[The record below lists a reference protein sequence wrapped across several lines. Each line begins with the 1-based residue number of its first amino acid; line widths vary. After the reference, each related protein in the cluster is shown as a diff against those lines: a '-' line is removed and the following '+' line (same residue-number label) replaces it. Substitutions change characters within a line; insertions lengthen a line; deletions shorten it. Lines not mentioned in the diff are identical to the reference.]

1 MGLDP
6 VKNHDPSG
14 ARFERNHEQAQRS
27 AREQIRFVMANLDR
41 LAGPGD
47 KAQLQAALSF
57 AAMAANNETFTPA
70 QLSYIDGL
78 YERVMRNAG
87 LPSVPLRVDRKRKGL
102 RYG

>member
-1 MGLDP
+1 

-41 LAGPGD
+41 LSGPGE
-47 KAQLQAALSF
+47 KALLHAALSF